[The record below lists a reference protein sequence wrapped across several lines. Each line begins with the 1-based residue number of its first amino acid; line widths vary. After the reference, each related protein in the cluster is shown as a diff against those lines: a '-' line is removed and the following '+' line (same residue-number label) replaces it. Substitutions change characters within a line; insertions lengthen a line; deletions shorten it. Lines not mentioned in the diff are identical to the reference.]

1 MDWNLN
7 LGVTGDGGQRGRGRG
22 GEGGSGGG
30 QVLEVVEMVLGS
42 VKSEG
47 GGEEVGY
54 RLHSWAAILVGRYG
68 LGAILGSG
76 AWLLSLFRQGTVQA

>member
-1 MDWNLN
+1 VKSE
-7 LGVTGDGGQRGRGRG
+7 GG
-22 GEGGSGGG
+22 GEEVGVEVGVGG
-30 QVLEVVEMVLGS
+30 QVLEVVEMVVGS